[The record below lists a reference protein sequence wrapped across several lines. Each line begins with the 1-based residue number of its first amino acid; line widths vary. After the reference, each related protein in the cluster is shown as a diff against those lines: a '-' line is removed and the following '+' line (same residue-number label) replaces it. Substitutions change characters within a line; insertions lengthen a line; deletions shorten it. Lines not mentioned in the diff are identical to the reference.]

1 MSEPQIRALF
11 TEIADR
17 EPARSQVDI
26 QLARRR
32 GRARLR
38 RRRASVAGTS
48 ALAAAAVVILAMGI
62 GPVRLGSGPPAGRPA
77 APRQF
82 NPLVPYLSFGW
93 LPPGNRLTAGDAR
106 PEVVALVAGRNPN
119 VPNPWTLIVYAA
131 GQCHLTRPAGDLKCS
146 TEALEGLT
154 ARISGRAPAVQG
166 HRAFWAG
173 PAPIP
178 GLPPALQR
186 RRARASRGKADSYL
200 VWQYARG
207 GWAGLVLPTANATK
221 LTAAQREAYKQDAV
235 KIANHVR
242 YGAATPPLVFPAQ
255 LTGLPSRWQV
265 GSVYYQ
271 PDGRLL
277 RASRFALTTGTP
289 DLGADGGM
297 EFQTNLPYFG
307 VIDPATFYRNFCPTS
322 GSEIINGYRVVVTN
336 QVVGTLPSETLC
348 AANADG
354 LALSIN
360 QQGAHP
366 PISVASLFG
375 DHLRLLGTNPANWTT
390 KPIG

>member
-1 MSEPQIRALF
+1 MAL
-11 TEIADR
+11 
-17 EPARSQVDI
+17 
-26 QLARRR
+26 L
-32 GRARLR
+32 
-38 RRRASVAGTS
+38 
-48 ALAAAAVVILAMGI
+48 
-62 GPVRLGSGPPAGRPA
+62 
-77 APRQF
+77 
-82 NPLVPYLSFGW
+82 
-93 LPPGNRLTAGDAR
+93 
-106 PEVVALVAGRNPN
+106 AGRNLN
-119 VPNPWTLIVYAA
+119 AQNPWNLIVYAA
-131 GQCHLTRPAGDLKCS
+131 GQCHLTRPGRELKCS
-146 TEALEGLT
+146 TAALEGLT
-154 ARISGRAPAVQG
+154 AQISGPAPAVQG

-173 PAPIP
+173 PAPIS

-186 RRARASRGKADSYL
+186 HRASRGADSYL
-200 VWQYARG
+200 LWQYARG
-207 GWAGLVLPTANATK
+207 GWAALVLPTANATK
-221 LTAAQREAYKQDAV
+221 LSAAQREAYKQDAV

-242 YGAATPPLVFPAQ
+242 YGAASPPLVFPAQ
-255 LTGLPSRWQV
+255 LTGLPSRWRV

-289 DLGADGGM
+289 DLGADGGL

-307 VIDPATFYRNFCPTS
+307 VIAPATFYKNFCPTS

-336 QVVGTLPSETLC
+336 QAGGTLPNESLC

-354 LALSIN
+354 LALTID

-366 PISVASLFG
+366 PISLASLFG

>member
-17 EPARSQVDI
+17 EPAHSQVDV

-38 RRRASVAGTS
+38 RRRASVAGIS
-48 ALAAAAVVILAMGI
+48 ALATAAVVILAMGV
-62 GPVRLGSGPPAGRPA
+62 GPLRLGSGPPAGRPG

-93 LPPGNRLTAGDAR
+93 LPPGNRLTAGDTR

-119 VPNPWTLIVYAA
+119 ALNPWNLIVYAA
-131 GQCHLTRPAGDLKCS
+131 GQCHLTRPAGELKCS
-146 TEALEGLT
+146 TAALEGFN
-154 ARISGRAPAVQG
+154 AQISGRAPTVQG

-173 PAPIP
+173 PGPIS

-186 RRARASRGKADSYL
+186 HRASRSDSYL
-200 VWQYARG
+200 LWQYARG

-221 LTAAQREAYKQDAV
+221 LSAAQREAYKQDAV

-255 LTGLPSRWQV
+255 LTGLPSRWRV

-289 DLGADGGM
+289 DLGADGGL
-297 EFQTNLPYFG
+297 EFQSNLPNFG
-307 VIDPATFYRNFCPTS
+307 VDPATFYKNFCPTA
-322 GSEIINGYRVVVTN
+322 GSEIINSYRVVVTN
-336 QVVGTLPSETLC
+336 PVSGTLPSEWLC
-348 AANADG
+348 AAHADG
-354 LALSIN
+354 LALQIALR
-360 QQGAHP
+360 GTHP

>member
-38 RRRASVAGTS
+38 RRRASVAGIS
-48 ALAAAAVVILAMGI
+48 ALATAAVVVLAMGV

-119 VPNPWTLIVYAA
+119 APNPWNLIVYAA
-131 GQCHLTRPAGDLKCS
+131 GQCHLTRPAGELKCS
-146 TEALEGLT
+146 TAALEGFN
-154 ARISGRAPAVQG
+154 AQISGRAPAVQG

-242 YGAATPPLVFPAQ
+242 YGAVTPPLVFPAQ

-336 QVVGTLPSETLC
+336 QVAGTLPSETLC

-354 LALSIN
+354 LALNIN

-366 PISVASLFG
+366 PISVARLFR

>member
-11 TEIADR
+11 TEMADR

-38 RRRASVAGTS
+38 RRRASVAGIL
-48 ALAAAAVVILAMGI
+48 ALATAAVVILAMGV
-62 GPVRLGSGPPAGRPA
+62 GPVRLDSGPPAGRPA

-93 LPPGNRLTAGDAR
+93 LPAGNRLVAGDAR
-106 PEVVALVAGRNPN
+106 PEVVALIAGRNLN
-119 VPNPWTLIVYAA
+119 ALNPWNLIVYAA

-154 ARISGRAPAVQG
+154 ARISGRAPTVQG

-173 PAPIP
+173 PGPIR

-186 RRARASRGKADSYL
+186 HRASRSDSYL
-200 VWQYARG
+200 LWQYARG

-221 LTAAQREAYKQDAV
+221 LSAAQREAYKQDAV

-255 LTGLPSRWQV
+255 LTGLPSRWRV

-336 QVVGTLPSETLC
+336 QVARNLPSESLC

-366 PISVASLFG
+366 PISVASLFR

>member
-1 MSEPQIRALF
+1 MIESQIRALF
-11 TEIADR
+11 TEIADG
-17 EPARSQVDI
+17 EPAPSQVDI

-38 RRRASVAGTS
+38 RRRACVAGIS
-48 ALAAAAVVILAMGI
+48 VLAAAAVVILAMGV

-106 PEVVALVAGRNPN
+106 PEVVALVAARNPN
-119 VPNPWTLIVYAA
+119 ARNPWNLIVYAA
-131 GQCHLTRPAGDLKCS
+131 GQCHLTRPAGELKCS
-146 TEALEGLT
+146 TAALEGFN
-154 ARISGRAPAVQG
+154 AQISGPAPAVQG

-173 PAPIP
+173 PAPIS
-178 GLPPALQR
+178 GLPPALQH

-200 VWQYARG
+200 VWQYARD

-255 LTGLPSRWQV
+255 LTGLPSRWRV

-289 DLGADGGM
+289 DLGADGGL
-297 EFQTNLPYFG
+297 EYQTNLPNFG
-307 VIDPATFYRNFCPTS
+307 IDPATFYRNFCPTS

-336 QVVGTLPSETLC
+336 PVSGTLPNESLC

-354 LALSIN
+354 LALQIAL
-360 QQGAHP
+360 QGAHP

>member
-38 RRRASVAGTS
+38 RRRANVAGISVVAT
-48 ALAAAAVVILAMGI
+48 AAVVILAMGV

-93 LPPGNRLTAGDAR
+93 LPEGNRLVAGDAR
-106 PEVVALVAGRNPN
+106 PEVVALVAGRKLSALSNWN
-119 VPNPWTLIVYAA
+119 LTVYAA
-131 GQCHLTRPAGDLKCS
+131 GQCQLTRPAGDLKCS

-173 PAPIP
+173 PGPIS

-186 RRARASRGKADSYL
+186 HRASRSDSYL
-200 VWQYARG
+200 LWQYARG

-221 LTAAQREAYKQDAV
+221 LSAAQREAYKQDAV

-255 LTGLPSRWQV
+255 LTGLPSRWRV

-336 QVVGTLPSETLC
+336 QVARTLPSETLC

-366 PISVASLFG
+366 PISVASLFR
-375 DHLRLLGTNPANWTT
+375 DHLRLLGSNPANWTT

>member
-1 MSEPQIRALF
+1 MIESQIRALF
-11 TEIADR
+11 AEITERGAAPS
-17 EPARSQVDI
+17 EVDI

-38 RRRASVAGTS
+38 RRRASVAGIS
-48 ALAAAAVVILAMGI
+48 ALATAAVVILAMGV

-93 LPPGNRLTAGDAR
+93 LPAGNRLVAGDAR
-106 PEVVALVAGRNPN
+106 PEVVALVAGRNLN
-119 VPNPWTLIVYAA
+119 ALNPWNLIVYAA

-146 TEALEGLT
+146 TEALEGFT
-154 ARISGRAPAVQG
+154 ARISGHAPAVQG

-173 PAPIP
+173 PGPIS

-186 RRARASRGKADSYL
+186 RRASRSDSYL
-200 VWQYARG
+200 LWQYARG

-221 LTAAQREAYKQDAV
+221 LSAAQREAYKQDAV

-255 LTGLPSRWQV
+255 LTGLPSRWRV

-297 EFQTNLPYFG
+297 EFQTNLPYFSN
-307 VIDPATFYRNFCPTS
+307 IDPATPRGNFCGQPGHRDHQRLP
-322 GSEIINGYRVVVTN
+322 GSR
-336 QVVGTLPSETLC
+336 
-348 AANADG
+348 D
-354 LALSIN
+354 
-360 QQGAHP
+360 P
-366 PISVASLFG
+366 PGRRQRRRRRQRPPPQPEPV
-375 DHLRLLGTNPANWTT
+375 RWPR
-390 KPIG
+390 

>member
-1 MSEPQIRALF
+1 L
-11 TEIADR
+11 
-17 EPARSQVDI
+17 
-26 QLARRR
+26 
-32 GRARLR
+32 
-38 RRRASVAGTS
+38 
-48 ALAAAAVVILAMGI
+48 
-62 GPVRLGSGPPAGRPA
+62 
-77 APRQF
+77 
-82 NPLVPYLSFGW
+82 
-93 LPPGNRLTAGDAR
+93 GNRLVAGDAR
-106 PEVVALVAGRNPN
+106 PEVVALVAGRNLSALSN
-119 VPNPWTLIVYAA
+119 WNLIVYAA
-131 GQCHLTRPAGDLKCS
+131 GQCHLTRPAGELTCS
-146 TEALEGLT
+146 TEALEGFT

-173 PAPIP
+173 PGPIS

-186 RRARASRGKADSYL
+186 HRASRSDSYL
-200 VWQYARG
+200 LWQYARG

-221 LTAAQREAYKQDAV
+221 LSAAQREAYQQDAV

-242 YGAATPPLVFPAQ
+242 YGAATPPLVFAAQ
-255 LTGLPSRWQV
+255 LTGLPSRWRV

-360 QQGAHP
+360 LQGAHP

>member
-1 MSEPQIRALF
+1 
-11 TEIADR
+11 
-17 EPARSQVDI
+17 
-26 QLARRR
+26 
-32 GRARLR
+32 
-38 RRRASVAGTS
+38 VAGTS
-48 ALAAAAVVILAMGI
+48 VLAAVAVVILAMGV
-62 GPVRLGSGPPAGRPA
+62 GPVRLGSGQPAGGPA

-93 LPPGNRLTAGDAR
+93 LPAGNRLVAGDAR
-106 PEVVALVAGRNPN
+106 PEVVALIAGRNLN
-119 VPNPWTLIVYAA
+119 ALNPWNLIVYAA
-131 GQCHLTRPAGDLKCS
+131 GQCHLTGPAGELKCS
-146 TEALEGLT
+146 TAALEGLT
-154 ARISGRAPAVQG
+154 ARISGRAPTVQG

-173 PAPIP
+173 PGPIS

-186 RRARASRGKADSYL
+186 HRASRSDSYL
-200 VWQYARG
+200 LWQYARS

-221 LTAAQREAYKQDAV
+221 LSAAQREAYKQDAV

-255 LTGLPSRWQV
+255 LTGLPSRWRV

-297 EFQTNLPYFG
+297 EFQTNLPYFTNFG
-307 VIDPATFYRNFCPTS
+307 PATSHSNFNFCGQS
-322 GSEIINGYRVVVTN
+322 ANEIINGYRVVVTHRDG
-336 QVVGTLPSETLC
+336 GTAIGGGTALPPSQGVC

-354 LALSIN
+354 LTLSID

-366 PISVASLFG
+366 PISVASLFR
-375 DHLRLLGTNPANWTT
+375 DHLRLLGANPANWTT

>member
-17 EPARSQVDI
+17 EPACSQVDI
-26 QLARRR
+26 QLGRRR

-38 RRRASVAGTS
+38 RRRASVAGIS
-48 ALAAAAVVILAMGI
+48 VLATAAVVILAMGV

-93 LPPGNRLTAGDAR
+93 LPLGNRLLAGDAR
-106 PEVVALVAGRNPN
+106 PEVVALVAGRKLSALSNWN
-119 VPNPWTLIVYAA
+119 LIVYAA

-173 PAPIP
+173 PGPIS
-178 GLPPALQR
+178 GLPATLQR
-186 RRARASRGKADSYL
+186 HRASRPDSYL
-200 VWQYARG
+200 LWQYARG

-221 LTAAQREAYKQDAV
+221 LSAAQREAYKQDAV

-255 LTGLPSRWQV
+255 LTGLPSRWRV

-360 QQGAHP
+360 LQGAHP

-375 DHLRLLGTNPANWTT
+375 DHLRLLGSNPANWTT

>member
-1 MSEPQIRALF
+1 MTEPQIRALF
-11 TEIADR
+11 AEIADR
-17 EPARSQVDI
+17 EAAPSRVDI

-32 GRARLR
+32 GRARR
-38 RRRASVAGTS
+38 RWRRACVAGTS
-48 ALAAAAVVILAMGI
+48 VLAAAAVVALAVGV
-62 GPVRLGSGPPAGRPA
+62 GLVRLGSGPPGGPA

-93 LPPGNRLTAGDAR
+93 LPAGSRLVAGDAR
-106 PEVVALVAGRNPN
+106 PEVVALVAGRKLYALSNWN
-119 VPNPWTLIVYAA
+119 LIVYAA

-146 TEALEGLT
+146 TEALEGLS
-154 ARISGRAPAVQG
+154 ARISGHAPAVRG

-173 PAPIP
+173 PGPIS

-186 RRARASRGKADSYL
+186 HRASRSDSYL
-200 VWQYARG
+200 LWQYAPG

-221 LTAAQREAYKQDAV
+221 LSAAQRKAYEQDAV

-255 LTGLPSRWQV
+255 LTGLPSRWRV

-277 RASRFALTTGTP
+277 RASRFALTAGTP

-307 VIDPATFYRNFCPTS
+307 VIVPATFYRNFCPTS

-354 LALSIN
+354 LALNIN

-366 PISVASLFG
+366 PISVASLFRN
-375 DHLRLLGTNPANWTT
+375 HLRLLGSNPANWTT

>member
-11 TEIADR
+11 AEIADR

-38 RRRASVAGTS
+38 WRRACVAGTS
-48 ALAAAAVVILAMGI
+48 VLATAAVAALAVGVGL
-62 GPVRLGSGPPAGRPA
+62 VRLGSGPPAGPV

-93 LPPGNRLTAGDAR
+93 LPAGNRLVAGDAR
-106 PEVVALVAGRNPN
+106 PQVVALIAGRKLSALSNWN
-119 VPNPWTLIVYAA
+119 LIVYAA
-131 GQCHLTRPAGDLKCS
+131 GQCHLTRPVRELKCS
-146 TEALEGLT
+146 TAALEGLT

-173 PAPIP
+173 PGPIS
-178 GLPPALQR
+178 GLPPAVQR
-186 RRARASRGKADSYL
+186 HRASRADSYL

-207 GWAGLVLPTANATK
+207 GWAGLMLPTANATK
-221 LTAAQREAYKQDAV
+221 LNAAQREAYKQDAV
-235 KIANHVR
+235 KIAHHVR
-242 YGAATPPLVFPAQ
+242 YGAAPPPLVFPAQ
-255 LTGLPSRWQV
+255 LTGLPSRWRV

-289 DLGADGGM
+289 DLGADGGL
-297 EFQTNLPYFG
+297 EFQTNLPNFG
-307 VIDPATFYRNFCPTS
+307 VIDPAIFYRNFCPTS

-336 QVVGTLPSETLC
+336 QLAGTLPSESLC

-354 LALSIN
+354 LALTID

-366 PISVASLFG
+366 PISVASLFR